1 MNIIRVAIFALMTL
15 IASTVSAQEFTAFEG
30 KNAVR
35 EGDGGA
41 KKTVDG
47 IDFWSDGAPPYK
59 FQVLGF
65 ITDRRHK
72 SGLFGLVRMAS
83 LESDFAEVA
92 KSKGGDAVILV
103 SSDSETVGAVGA
115 SNGMATGT
123 ANSYGN
129 STSAN
134 VSGFSTGVTSAVQKQ
149 NTKYVLI
156 KYLKDST
163 TENLPL
169 QIQQVAK

>member
-1 MNIIRVAIFALMTL
+1 
-15 IASTVSAQEFTAFEG
+15 
-30 KNAVR
+30 
-35 EGDGGA
+35 
-41 KKTVDG
+41 
-47 IDFWSDGAPPYK
+47 
-59 FQVLGF
+59 
-65 ITDRRHK
+65 
-72 SGLFGLVRMAS
+72 
-83 LESDFAEVA
+83 
-92 KSKGGDAVILV
+92 VILV

-149 NTKYVLI
+149 NTKYVLV

-163 TENLPL
+163 AENFPA
-169 QIQQVAK
+169 QIQQVTK